1 MPAMQIYINRNGE
14 RTGPLSIE
22 EVNRRL
28 AAGILQPTDEGWTED
43 SPGWRPLLS
52 FTGVIMPGGASST
65 AAPISMA
72 TPITFG
78 LVRYAGFWIRAVAF
92 VIDAIILTLVFLVI
106 AFFLTTSYEETGPA
120 RTAAILQSFITIL
133 YLAAF
138 WGSPMQATPGQRFC
152 GLQVVHEI
160 GARRISFMRALGR
173 ALALLLSGLLL
184 GIGYLMVAFTERKRG
199 LHDMIAG
206 TCVVKAES
214 Y

>member
-1 MPAMQIYINRNGE
+1 VQIYINRNGE

-28 AAGILQPTDEGWTED
+28 AAGILNPGDLGWSED
-43 SPGWRPLLS
+43 SPGWKPLVS

-65 AAPISMA
+65 AAQISMA

-78 LVRYAGFWIRAVAF
+78 LIRYAGFWIRAVAF
-92 VIDAIILTLVFLVI
+92 IIDAIILAVVLLVI

-120 RTAAILQSFITIL
+120 RIAALLQSGISIL

-138 WGSPMQATPGQRFC
+138 WSSPMQATLGQKIC
-152 GLQVVHEI
+152 GVRVVDEI
-160 GARRISFMRALGR
+160 GARGISFMRGLGR
-173 ALALLLSGLLL
+173 ALALLLSGLLF
-184 GIGYLMVAFTERKRG
+184 GIGFLMVAFTERKRG
-199 LHDMIAG
+199 LHDMMAG
-206 TCVVKAES
+206 TCVVKTES

>member
-1 MPAMQIYINRNGE
+1 MQIYINRNGE

-28 AAGILQPTDEGWTED
+28 AAGLLQPTDQGWTED
-43 SPGWRPLLS
+43 SPGWKPLLS

-65 AAPISMA
+65 AAQISLA

-92 VIDAIILTLVFLVI
+92 IIDAIILVVVFLVI

-120 RTAAILQSFITIL
+120 RMAAVLQSVITIL
-133 YLAAF
+133 YLAVF
-138 WGSPMQATPGQRFC
+138 WASPLQATPGQRMC
-152 GLQVVHEI
+152 GLQVVDEI

-206 TCVVKAES
+206 TCVMKDAVI
-214 Y
+214 

>member
-1 MPAMQIYINRNGE
+1 MQIYINRNGE

-22 EVNRRL
+22 EINRRL
-28 AAGILQPTDEGWTED
+28 AADLLQPTDLGWTEE

-72 TPITFG
+72 TPVTFG
-78 LVRYAGFWIRAVAF
+78 LIRYAGFWIRAVAF
-92 VIDAIILTLVFLVI
+92 IIDAVMLAVVFFVI
-106 AFFLTTSYEETGPA
+106 TFFLTTSYEETGPA
-120 RTAAILQSFITIL
+120 RMAAVLQSVISIL

-138 WGSPMQATPGQRFC
+138 WASPMQATLGQKIC
-152 GLQVVHEI
+152 GLRVVDEF
-160 GARRISFMRALGR
+160 GSNRLSFMRAFGR
-173 ALALLLSGLLL
+173 ALALMLSGLLL

-206 TCVVKAES
+206 TCVVKSES

>member
-1 MPAMQIYINRNGE
+1 MQIYINRNGE

-28 AAGILQPTDEGWTED
+28 AAGLLQPTDQGWTEA

-65 AAPISMA
+65 AAQISMA

-78 LVRYAGFWIRAVAF
+78 LIRYAGFWIRAVAF
-92 VIDAIILTLVFLVI
+92 IIDAIILALAFLLM

-120 RTAAILQSFITIL
+120 RTAAIVQSAITIL
-133 YLAAF
+133 YLASF
-138 WGSPMQATPGQRFC
+138 WASPLQATPGQRIC
-152 GLQVVHEI
+152 GLQVVDEI
-160 GARRISFMRALGR
+160 GARRISFVRALGR
-173 ALALLLSGLLL
+173 ALACLLSGLLF
-184 GIGYLMVAFTERKRG
+184 GIGYIMVAFTERKRG

-206 TCVVKAES
+206 TCVVKSEG

>member
-1 MPAMQIYINRNGE
+1 VQIYIKRNGE

-28 AAGILQPTDEGWTED
+28 AAGMLQPTDQGWTEEL
-43 SPGWRPLLS
+43 PGWRPLLS

-65 AAPISMA
+65 ATQISMA

-92 VIDAIILTLVFLVI
+92 IIDAIILAAVFLAI

-120 RTAAILQSFITIL
+120 RMAAILQSVISIL

-138 WGSPMQATPGQRFC
+138 WASPLQATLGQKIC
-152 GLQVVHEI
+152 GLRVVDEFGCI
-160 GARRISFMRALGR
+160 RISFMRGIGR
-173 ALALLLSGLLL
+173 ALALVLSGLLF

-206 TCVVKAES
+206 TCVVKTES

>member
-1 MPAMQIYINRNGE
+1 MQIYISRDGE

-28 AAGILQPTDEGWTED
+28 AAGLLQPTDQGWTED

-65 AAPISMA
+65 ATQISMA

-78 LVRYAGFWIRAVAF
+78 LVQYAGFWIRAVAF
-92 VIDAIILTLVFLVI
+92 IIDAIILALVFLVI

-120 RTAAILQSFITIL
+120 RMAAILQGVITIL
-133 YLAAF
+133 YFAVF
-138 WGSPMQATPGQRFC
+138 WASPMQATPGQRIC
-152 GLQVVHEI
+152 GLQIVDEI
-160 GARRISFMRALGR
+160 GARRISFMRSLGR
-173 ALALLLSGLLL
+173 ALALLLSGVLL

-206 TCVVKAES
+206 TCVMKNAVL
-214 Y
+214 

>member
-1 MPAMQIYINRNGE
+1 MQIYINRNGE
-14 RTGPLSIE
+14 RIGPLPIE

-28 AAGILQPTDEGWTED
+28 AAGILNPTDQGWSET
-43 SPGWRPLLS
+43 SPGWKPLLS

-65 AAPISMA
+65 AAQISMA

-92 VIDAIILTLVFLVI
+92 IIDAIILALVFLVI
-106 AFFLTTSYEETGPA
+106 AFFLETSYEETGPVQI
-120 RTAAILQSFITIL
+120 AAILQSAISIL

-138 WGSPMQATPGQRFC
+138 WSSSMQATLGQRIC
-152 GLQVVHEI
+152 GVQVVDEM
-160 GARRISFMRALGR
+160 GGSRISFMRGLGR
-173 ALALLLSGLLL
+173 GLALLLSGLLF

-206 TCVVKAES
+206 TCVVKNS
-214 Y
+214 VI